1 MKLDICICTHN
12 PRRDVF
18 GRVLAALGKQTLS
31 KAEFHVWVIDNA
43 SQPPIT
49 RTDLALLRVR
59 DVRFTLLQE
68 ARPGQIFARAT
79 AIKASGAEWMVFVD
93 DDTVLA
99 PDYLEQV
106 VEIAAR
112 NPQFGCFGGKLLLP
126 AGIQAPEWAKPMLP
140 YVAIKD
146 CGDEPISK
154 CANEWG
160 PWEPPGG
167 GAAVRRPLLKLYVQ
181 RLEQNAEIA
190 RLGRKGS
197 RGLFSCDDSLLMR
210 GAYTLGLSC
219 SYQPQLRLEHHLA
232 RRRFKF
238 SYLAQL
244 LFSLGRSHVV
254 LERALGGTVRP
265 SPSAEGW
272 QLWRQ
277 TRGLLSWSRWDRVRI
292 CKLAH
297 QWGYFFESRARPGA
311 LNGSERADELN
322 KGGAAKTRAA
332 LTAVGHL
339 SERL

>member
-18 GRVLAALGKQTLS
+18 GRVLAALGEQTLS

-49 RTDLALLRVR
+49 RTDLALLRIRNVS
-59 DVRFTLLQE
+59 FTMLQE

-126 AGIQAPEWAKPMLP
+126 ESIQAPAWANPRCSPTWPSKIAGTSRFLNAPMSG
-140 YVAIKD
+140 VHA
-146 CGDEPISK
+146 SR
-154 CANEWG
+154 
-160 PWEPPGG
+160 PGAR
-167 GAAVRRPLLKLYVQ
+167 AAVRRPLLKLYVQ

-238 SYLAQL
+238 PYLARL

-254 LERALGGTVRP
+254 LERALGGTVLP
-265 SPSAEGW
+265 SSSAAGW
-272 QLWRQ
+272 QLWRE
-277 TRGLLSWSRWDRVRI
+277 TRSLLKRARWDRVRI

-297 QWGYFFESRARPGA
+297 QWGYFFESRARPG
-311 LNGSERADELN
+311 GRRRKGFGRADELN
-322 KGGAAKTRAA
+322 QTGAGQTRAA
-332 LTAVGHL
+332 LTAVGQP
-339 SERL
+339 E